1 MFLPKRQT
9 LSLSLV
15 LSALAAKCG
24 TLKRKS
30 AQTEQAEADRQTVFT
45 GIIEH
50 IGTIES
56 LEPKPGGGRVT
67 VHAPSLRTGL
77 AVSNSIAVNGCCLT
91 VVARGKENFSADLS
105 GETIQKTSFG
115 GKNGALKTGS
125 PVNLEQPLAAGKEFG
140 GHFVLGHV
148 DARGRV
154 THLDRENAGSSNW
167 WFGVEVPQEFARYI
181 VPKGSIT
188 IDGISLT
195 VARWNKTTRIVEVAV
210 IPYTYEHTNLR
221 DRNPGDAV
229 NLEGDVLG
237 KYVERFLEARNETS
251 SKENSQLTFDK
262 LVTQGF

>member
-1 MFLPKRQT
+1 
-9 LSLSLV
+9 V

-67 VHAPSLRTGL
+67 VHAPSLRTAL

-148 DARGRV
+148 DTTGRV
-154 THLDRENAGSSNW
+154 VHLTPEGNSW
-167 WFGVEVPQEFARYI
+167 WFGVEIPEDFARYI

-195 VARWNKTTRIVEVAV
+195 VARWNRNTRVAEVAV
-210 IPYTYEHTNLR
+210 IPYTYQHTNIR
-221 DRNPGDAV
+221 DRKPGDAV

-237 KYVERFLEARNETS
+237 KYVERYLEARGESNAKPSTNLSLE
-251 SKENSQLTFDK
+251 QL
-262 LVTQGF
+262 LAQGF